1 MKKATRE
8 NVKFTN
14 DIYKVKQY
22 STTPTKAQQ
31 KYTYQNACIDML
43 PLRTHVK
50 KEKMLIA
57 NMHTCTRAKHIHGA
71 DAYDKSRQLSAMNKI
86 KLNNKYVTTWYAI
99 IDNKKVLLSKYI
111 KKLQHYHIK
120 YILDTKLNKKI
131 YVNGNIYELK
141 YTTAR

>member
-1 MKKATRE
+1 MKRE
-8 NVKFTN
+8 CQESVK
-14 DIYKVKQY
+14 YVKVGNY
-22 STTPTKAQQ
+22 TK
-31 KYTYQNACIDML
+31 YCIDML
-43 PLRTHVK
+43 PLRHHVK

-57 NMHTCTRAKHIHGA
+57 GLHNRTTSKHIHGV

-86 KLNNKYVTTWYAI
+86 QLAPKYVTTWYAI

-120 YILDTKLNKKI
+120 YILDTKINKKI
-131 YVNGNIYELK
+131 YVNGKIYDLK